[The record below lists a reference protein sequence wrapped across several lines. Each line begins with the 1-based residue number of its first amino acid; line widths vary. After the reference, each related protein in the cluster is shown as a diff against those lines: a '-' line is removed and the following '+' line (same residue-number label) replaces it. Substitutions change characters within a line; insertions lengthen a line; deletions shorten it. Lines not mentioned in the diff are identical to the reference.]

1 MHCRLLLFIAAA
13 AAAVAQSNVASP
25 ELSNLAAGVLQQT
38 RMARQAIAS
47 RDRDSAVGHVRQAI
61 ATVSEIQQNAGELPR
76 PLMIPI
82 SSQTETSTT
91 VTPVHRNGDLKPN
104 SAIRGVDGETTAT
117 RLNITVAAER
127 LPAAESALGSGDWTA
142 ADAAL
147 GAVEG
152 SISVTQ
158 TTGDMP
164 LRMARQNL
172 ELAKARM
179 MEGKYHEAVL
189 PLRSAAQALGNYE
202 TRFTGRQAANIET
215 IRQEML
221 NMAAHVSHERD
232 TEVARIDAWMET
244 TRQWPEAQ

>member
-1 MHCRLLLFIAAA
+1 MYRRILLLITAAA
-13 AAAVAQSNVASP
+13 AASAQSNVANP

-38 RMARQAIAS
+38 HMARQAIAS
-47 RDRDSAVGHVRQAI
+47 RDRDSAIGHVRQAI
-61 ATVSEIQQNAGELPR
+61 ATVSEIQQKAGELPR

-91 VTPVHRNGDLKPN
+91 VTPVHGNGDLKHN

-117 RLNITVAAER
+117 RLNITAAAER
-127 LPAAESALGSGDWTA
+127 LPAAEAALGSGDWNA

-152 SISVTQ
+152 GVSVTQ

-164 LRMARQNL
+164 LHMARQNL
-172 ELAKARM
+172 EMAKARM
-179 MEGKYHEAVL
+179 TEGKYHDAVL

-202 TRFTGRQAANIET
+202 TRFTGHQAANIDT
-215 IRQEML
+215 MRQEML
-221 NMAAHVSHERD
+221 NMAAHVSHEHD
-232 TEVARIDAWMET
+232 TAVARIDAWLEM